1 MFAAAEID
9 VLFHAAPFE
18 QFFESLRTDTV
29 NLAQRRKNSFAGV
42 DFVTHMLRHGLGHS
56 LAGEQIEGIVS
67 QQGDRLIVRF
77 DRQQLVAQGDAGRQ
91 LVAHFRRSF
100 GDVRTTPAQME
111 FVGQVAVK
119 SVLVDFRTVEQC
131 AHERGLTARGVLQ

>member
-18 QFFESLRTDTV
+18 QLFESLRTDTV

-42 DFVTHMLRHGLGHS
+42 DFVTHMLRHGLGHG
-56 LAGEQIEGIVS
+56 LAGEQVEGIVS

-77 DRQQLVAQGDAGRQ
+77 DRQQLV
-91 LVAHFRRSF
+91 
-100 GDVRTTPAQME
+100 T
-111 FVGQVAVK
+111 
-119 SVLVDFRTVEQC
+119 
-131 AHERGLTARGVLQ
+131 